1 MITNVSFCCPNCKA
15 KLNAE
20 LDVGEHIL
28 YGGEQC
34 DECGYIFTK
43 AEGEKIYK
51 DALTDG
57 FGSLID
63 SAEMY
68 YKDR

>member
-1 MITNVSFCCPNCKA
+1 MANISFYCPKCNA
-15 KLNAE
+15 ELDAE

-28 YGGEQC
+28 YGGEEC
-34 DECGYIFTK
+34 DECGYVFTK
-43 AEGEKIYK
+43 KEAEKIYE

-57 FGSLID
+57 FSGLID
-63 SAEMY
+63 RAEMY